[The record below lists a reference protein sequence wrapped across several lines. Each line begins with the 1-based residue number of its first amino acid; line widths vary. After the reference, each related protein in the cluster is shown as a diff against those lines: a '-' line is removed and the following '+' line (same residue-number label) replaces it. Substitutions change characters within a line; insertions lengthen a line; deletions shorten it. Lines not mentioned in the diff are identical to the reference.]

1 MAQYGLTPKGP
12 NPKRLDVI
20 LDEMQDF
27 MSRRL
32 GVNIKQNPQSLLNH
46 LLTNVADRLAELW
59 EYGTDV
65 YYSEYPTTAEGSSLD
80 NAAQFGGS
88 TRELSARSY
97 YSILCTGID
106 GTVVPSGTLIAAD
119 TNPATNLSTSADAVI
134 SRANF
139 NKAVVIMASTEVR
152 ASLSI
157 ALNGT
162 LYTITPD
169 PEKPVSEAL
178 SALQAA
184 ITDSDFRVS
193 VEGEALVIEAV
204 DEISSNVMVLSENL
218 TTQTVS
224 SIIQFATV
232 EDGDILIPNGV
243 ITKIVKSVAGMTAVV
258 NVGPYIAG
266 RLAETDIEFRRSYVD
281 KIYNRSTSMVES
293 IRSAILS
300 EVQGILS
307 CAVYQNDSNV
317 VDSMG
322 RWPHSVEV
330 VVDGGDATEIAQQIL
345 NTKAGGIS
353 SYGSVEVTLPGE
365 YGEEIVVR
373 FNRPTY
379 VKVWFRVGVTLSR
392 TTNPPINYVE
402 LIKEQILAKVAELE
416 AGDSVIPQNF
426 HLALSGIDYMDVSLF
441 ATTDEGEMPT
451 SYDLRS
457 VSISARERAV
467 TDEGRIEVALDG

>member
-1 MAQYGLTPKGP
+1 MAQYGLTPNGP

-20 LDEMQDF
+20 LAEMHES
-27 MSRRL
+27 MTRRL
-32 GVNIKQNPQSLLNH
+32 GVNTRQNPQSLLNH
-46 LLTNVADRLAELW
+46 LLTNVADQIAGLW

-65 YYSEYPTTAEGSSLD
+65 YYSQYPATAEGRSLD
-80 NAAQFGGS
+80 SAAQFGGS
-88 TRELSARSY
+88 TREMSAKSY
-97 YSILCTGID
+97 YSILCTGLD
-106 GTVVPSGTLIAAD
+106 GTVVPAGTLIATD
-119 TNPATNLSTSADAVI
+119 TNPATNLSISADAVI

-139 NKAVVIMASTEVR
+139 NKATVIMASSEVR

-169 PEKPVSEAL
+169 PEKTVSENL
-178 SALQAA
+178 SALQAV
-184 ITDSDFRVS
+184 ITDSDFSVS
-193 VEGEALVIEAV
+193 VAGDSLVIEAE
-204 DEISSNVMVLSENL
+204 DAISSNVMVLSENL
-218 TTQTVS
+218 TTHTVS

-232 EDGDILIPNGV
+232 DDGDILIPNGV
-243 ITKIVKSVAGMTAVV
+243 ITKIVKAVAGMTAVV

-266 RLAETDIEFRRSYVD
+266 RHAETDIEFRRSYAD
-281 KIYNRSTSMVES
+281 KIYNRSSSMVES

-300 EVQGILS
+300 NVQGILS

-345 NTKAGGIS
+345 YTKAGGIS
-353 SYGSVEVTLPGE
+353 SFGSVEVTLPGE

-379 VKVWFRVGVTLSR
+379 VKVWFKVGVTLSK
-392 TTNPPINYVE
+392 TTNPPINYAE
-402 LIKEQILAKVAELE
+402 LIKNQILEKVGELE

-426 HLALSGIDYMDVSLF
+426 HLAVSGIDYMDVSLF
-441 ATTDEGEMPT
+441 ATPDEGEMPED
-451 SYDLRS
+451 YGLRS
-457 VSISARERAV
+457 VSISPRERAV
-467 TDEGRIEVALDG
+467 TDEGRIEVVLDG

>member
-20 LDEMQDF
+20 LDEMQEF

-46 LLTNVADRLAELW
+46 LLTNAADQLAELW

-65 YYSEYPTTAEGSSLD
+65 YYSEYPATAEGSSLD

-106 GTVVPSGTLIAAD
+106 GTVVPAGTLIAAD
-119 TNPATNLSTSADAVI
+119 TNPATNLSISADAVI

-162 LYTITPD
+162 LYTITPG

-193 VEGEALVIEAV
+193 VEGESLVIEAV

-457 VSISARERAV
+457 VSISARERAM
-467 TDEGRIEVALDG
+467 TDEGRIEVELDG

>member
-20 LDEMQDF
+20 LDEMHE
-27 MSRRL
+27 SITRRL
-32 GVNIKQNPQSLLNH
+32 GVNTRQNPQSLLNH
-46 LLTNVADRLAELW
+46 LLTNVADQLAALW

-65 YYSEYPTTAEGSSLD
+65 YYSQYPATAEGSSLD
-80 NAAQFGGS
+80 SAAQFGGS
-88 TRELSARSY
+88 TRELSAKSY
-97 YSILCTGID
+97 YYILCTGLD
-106 GTVVPSGTLIAAD
+106 GTVVPAGTLIATD
-119 TNPATNLSTSADAVI
+119 TNPATNLSISADSAI

-139 NKAVVIMASTEVR
+139 NKAVVIMASTNVR

-169 PEKPVSEAL
+169 PEKTVSENL
-178 SALQAA
+178 SALQTA

-193 VEGEALVIEAV
+193 VVDDSLVIEAV

-232 EDGDILIPNGV
+232 DNGDILIPNGV
-243 ITKIVKSVAGMTAVV
+243 ISKILKAVAGMTEVV
-258 NVGPYIAG
+258 KVGPYIAG
-266 RLAETDIEFRRSYVD
+266 RRAETDIEFRRSYAD
-281 KIYNRSTSMVES
+281 KIYNRSSSMVES

-300 EVQGILS
+300 NVQGIQS

-330 VVDGGDATEIAQQIL
+330 VVDGGDAAEIAQQIL
-345 NTKAGGIS
+345 DTKAGGIS
-353 SYGSVEVTLPGE
+353 SFGSVEVPLPGE
-365 YGEEIVVR
+365 YGEEIVLR

-379 VKVWFRVGVTLSR
+379 VKVWFRVGVTLSK

-402 LIKEQILAKVAELE
+402 LIKGQILAKVAELE
-416 AGDSVIPQNF
+416 AGNSVIPQNF
-426 HLALSGIDYMDVSLF
+426 HMAFSGIEYMDVSLV

-457 VSISARERAV
+457 VPISARERPV
-467 TDEGRIEVALDG
+467 TDEGRIEVVLDG

>member
-20 LDEMQDF
+20 LDEMQEF

-46 LLTNVADRLAELW
+46 LLTNAADQLAELW

-65 YYSEYPTTAEGSSLD
+65 YYSEYPATAEGSSLD

-106 GTVVPSGTLIAAD
+106 GTVVPAGTLIAAD
-119 TNPATNLSTSADAVI
+119 TNPATNLSISADAVI

-345 NTKAGGIS
+345 NTKTGGIS

-457 VSISARERAV
+457 VSISARERAM
-467 TDEGRIEVALDG
+467 TDEGRIEVELDG

>member
-20 LDEMQDF
+20 LDEMHE
-27 MSRRL
+27 SITRRL
-32 GVNIKQNPQSLLNH
+32 GVNTRQNPQSLLNH
-46 LLTNVADRLAELW
+46 LLTNVADQLAALW

-65 YYSEYPTTAEGSSLD
+65 YYSQYPATAEGSSLD
-80 NAAQFGGS
+80 SAAQFGGS
-88 TRELSARSY
+88 TREMSAKSY
-97 YSILCTGID
+97 YSILCTGLD
-106 GTVVPSGTLIAAD
+106 GTIVPAGTLIATD
-119 TNPATNLSTSADAVI
+119 TNPATNLSISVDSAI

-139 NKAVVIMASTEVR
+139 NKAIVIMASTNVR

-169 PEKPVSEAL
+169 PEKTVSENL
-178 SALQAA
+178 SALQTA

-193 VEGEALVIEAV
+193 VVGDSLVIEAV

-232 EDGDILIPNGV
+232 DNGDILIPNGV
-243 ITKIVKSVAGMTAVV
+243 ISKIVKAVAGMTEVV

-266 RLAETDIEFRRSYVD
+266 RLAETDIEFRRSYAD
-281 KIYNRSTSMVES
+281 KIYNRSSSMVES

-300 EVQGILS
+300 NVQGIQS

-330 VVDGGDATEIAQQIL
+330 VVDGGDSTEIARQIL
-345 NTKAGGIS
+345 DTKAGGIS

-379 VKVWFRVGVTLSR
+379 VKVWFRVGVTLSK

-402 LIKEQILAKVAELE
+402 LIKEQILAKMAELE

-426 HLALSGIDYMDVSLF
+426 HMAVSGIDYMDVSLF
-441 ATTDEGEMPT
+441 STTDEGEIPT

-457 VSISARERAV
+457 VSISARERPV
-467 TDEGRIEVALDG
+467 TDEGRIEVVLDG

>member
-20 LDEMQDF
+20 LDEMHES
-27 MSRRL
+27 MTRRL
-32 GVNIKQNPQSLLNH
+32 GVNTRQNPQSLLNH
-46 LLTNVADRLAELW
+46 LLTNVADRIAELW

-65 YYSEYPTTAEGSSLD
+65 YYSQYPATAEGRSLD
-80 NAAQFGGS
+80 SAAQFGGS
-88 TRELSARSY
+88 TRELSAKSY
-97 YSILCTGID
+97 YSVLCTGLD
-106 GTVVPSGTLIAAD
+106 GTVVPSGTLIATD
-119 TNPATNLSTSADAVI
+119 TNPATNLSISADAAI

-139 NKAVVIMASTEVR
+139 NKATVIMASSEVR

-169 PEKPVSEAL
+169 PEKTVSENL

-184 ITDSDFRVS
+184 ITDNSFRVS
-193 VEGEALVIEAV
+193 VAGDALVIEAE
-204 DEISSNVMVLSENL
+204 DAISSNVMVLSENL

-232 EDGDILIPNGV
+232 DDGDILIPNGV
-243 ITKIVKSVAGMTAVV
+243 VTKIVKAVAGMTAVV

-266 RLAETDIEFRRSYVD
+266 RHAETDIEFRRSYAD
-281 KIYNRSTSMVES
+281 KIYNRSSSMLES

-300 EVQGILS
+300 NVQGILS

-353 SYGSVEVTLPGE
+353 SFGSVEVTLPGE

-379 VKVWFRVGVTLSR
+379 VKVWFKVGVTLSR
-392 TTNPPINYVE
+392 TTNPPINYIE
-402 LIKEQILAKVAELE
+402 LIKNQILKKVGELE

-426 HLALSGIDYMDVSLF
+426 HLAVSGIDYMDVSLF
-441 ATTDEGEMPT
+441 ATTDEGAMPEG
-451 SYDLRS
+451 YDLRS
-457 VSISARERAV
+457 VSISPRERAV
-467 TDEGRIEVALDG
+467 TDESRIEVVLDG

>member
-20 LDEMQDF
+20 LDEMQEF

-46 LLTNVADRLAELW
+46 LLTNAADQLAELW

-65 YYSEYPTTAEGSSLD
+65 YYSEYPATAEGSSLD

-106 GTVVPSGTLIAAD
+106 GTVVPAGTLIAAD
-119 TNPATNLSTSADAVI
+119 TNPATNLSISADAVI

-162 LYTITPD
+162 LYTIAPD

-457 VSISARERAV
+457 VSISARERAM
-467 TDEGRIEVALDG
+467 TDEGRIEVELDG

>member
-20 LDEMQDF
+20 LDEMHES
-27 MSRRL
+27 MTRRL
-32 GVNIKQNPQSLLNH
+32 GVNTRQNPQSLLNH
-46 LLTNVADRLAELW
+46 LLTNVADRIAELW

-65 YYSEYPTTAEGSSLD
+65 YYSQYPATAEGRSLD
-80 NAAQFGGS
+80 SAAQFGGS
-88 TRELSARSY
+88 TRELSAKSY
-97 YSILCTGID
+97 YSVLCTGLD
-106 GTVVPSGTLIAAD
+106 GTVVPSGTLIATD
-119 TNPATNLSTSADAVI
+119 TNPATNLSISADAAI

-139 NKAVVIMASTEVR
+139 NKATVIMASSEVR

-169 PEKPVSEAL
+169 PEKTVSENL

-184 ITDSDFRVS
+184 ITDNSFRVS
-193 VEGEALVIEAV
+193 VAGDALVIEAE
-204 DEISSNVMVLSENL
+204 DAISSNVMVLSENL

-232 EDGDILIPNGV
+232 DDGDILIPNGV
-243 ITKIVKSVAGMTAVV
+243 VTKIVKAVAGMTAVV

-266 RLAETDIEFRRSYVD
+266 RHAETDIEFRRSYAD
-281 KIYNRSTSMVES
+281 KIYNRSSSMVES

-300 EVQGILS
+300 NVQGILS

-353 SYGSVEVTLPGE
+353 SFGSVEVTLPGE

-373 FNRPTY
+373 FNRPAY
-379 VKVWFRVGVTLSR
+379 VKVWFKVGVTLSR

-402 LIKEQILAKVAELE
+402 LIKNQILKKVGELE

-426 HLALSGIDYMDVSLF
+426 HLAVSGIDYMDVSLF
-441 ATTDEGEMPT
+441 ATTDEGAMPEG
-451 SYDLRS
+451 YDLRS
-457 VSISARERAV
+457 VSISLRERAV
-467 TDEGRIEVALDG
+467 TDEGRIEVVLDG

>member
-20 LDEMQDF
+20 LDEMQEF

-46 LLTNVADRLAELW
+46 LLTNAADQLAELW

-65 YYSEYPTTAEGSSLD
+65 YYSEYPATAEGSSLD

-106 GTVVPSGTLIAAD
+106 GTVVPAGTLIAAD
-119 TNPATNLSTSADAVI
+119 TNPATNLSISADAVI

-457 VSISARERAV
+457 VSISARERAM
-467 TDEGRIEVALDG
+467 TDEGRIEVELDG

>member
-20 LDEMQDF
+20 LDEMHES
-27 MSRRL
+27 MTRRL
-32 GVNIKQNPQSLLNH
+32 GVNTRQNPQSLLNH
-46 LLTNVADRLAELW
+46 LLTNVADRIAELW

-65 YYSEYPTTAEGSSLD
+65 YYSQYPATAEGRSLD
-80 NAAQFGGS
+80 SAAQFGGS
-88 TRELSARSY
+88 TRELSAKSY
-97 YSILCTGID
+97 YSVLCTGLD
-106 GTVVPSGTLIAAD
+106 GTVVPSGTLIATD
-119 TNPATNLSTSADAVI
+119 TNPATNLSISADAAI

-139 NKAVVIMASTEVR
+139 NKATVIMASSEVR

-169 PEKPVSEAL
+169 PEKTVSENL

-184 ITDSDFRVS
+184 ITDNSFRVS
-193 VEGEALVIEAV
+193 VAGDALVIEAE
-204 DEISSNVMVLSENL
+204 DAISSNVMVLSENL

-232 EDGDILIPNGV
+232 DDGDILIPNGV
-243 ITKIVKSVAGMTAVV
+243 VTKIVKAVAGMTAVV

-266 RLAETDIEFRRSYVD
+266 RHAETDIEFRRSYAD
-281 KIYNRSTSMVES
+281 KIYNRSSSMVES

-300 EVQGILS
+300 NVQGILS

-353 SYGSVEVTLPGE
+353 SFGSVEVTLPGE

-373 FNRPTY
+373 FNRPAY
-379 VKVWFRVGVTLSR
+379 VKVWFKVGITLSR
-392 TTNPPINYVE
+392 NTNPPINYAE
-402 LIKEQILAKVAELE
+402 LIKEQILERVGKLE
-416 AGDSVIPQNF
+416 SGESVIPQKFN
-426 HLALSGIDYMDVSLF
+426 LQVSGIDYIDVWMFS
-441 ATTDEGEMPT
+441 TTEDGEMPEEYT
-451 SYDLRS
+451 QRS
-457 VSISARERAV
+457 VSVSPRERAV
-467 TDEGRIEVALDG
+467 TDENRIEVVIDA

>member
-20 LDEMQDF
+20 LDEMQEF

-46 LLTNVADRLAELW
+46 LLTNAADQLAELW

-106 GTVVPSGTLIAAD
+106 GTVVPAGTLIAAD
-119 TNPATNLSTSADAVI
+119 TNPATNLSISADAVI

-169 PEKPVSEAL
+169 PEKPVNEAL

-467 TDEGRIEVALDG
+467 SDEGRIEVELDG

>member
-20 LDEMQDF
+20 LDEMQEF

-46 LLTNVADRLAELW
+46 LLTNAADQLAELW

-65 YYSEYPTTAEGSSLD
+65 YYSEYPATAEGSSLD

-106 GTVVPSGTLIAAD
+106 GTVVPAGTLIAAD
-119 TNPATNLSTSADAVI
+119 TNPATNQSISADAVI

-162 LYTITPD
+162 LYTITPG

-193 VEGEALVIEAV
+193 VEGESLVIEAV
-204 DEISSNVMVLSENL
+204 DEISSHVMVLSENL

-457 VSISARERAV
+457 VSISARERAM
-467 TDEGRIEVALDG
+467 TDEGRIEVELDG

>member
-20 LDEMQDF
+20 LDEMHES
-27 MSRRL
+27 MTRRL
-32 GVNIKQNPQSLLNH
+32 GVNTRQNPQSLLNH
-46 LLTNVADRLAELW
+46 LLTNVADRIAELW

-65 YYSEYPTTAEGSSLD
+65 YYSQYPATAEGRSLD
-80 NAAQFGGS
+80 SAAQFGGS
-88 TRELSARSY
+88 TRELSAKSY
-97 YSILCTGID
+97 YSVLCTGLD
-106 GTVVPSGTLIAAD
+106 GTVVPAGTLIATD
-119 TNPATNLSTSADAVI
+119 TNPATNLSISADAVI

-139 NKAVVIMASTEVR
+139 NKATVIMVSSEVR

-169 PEKPVSEAL
+169 PEKTVSENL
-178 SALQAA
+178 SVLQAA
-184 ITDSDFRVS
+184 ITDSSFHVS
-193 VEGEALVIEAV
+193 VAGDSLVIEAE
-204 DEISSNVMVLSENL
+204 DAISSNVMVLSENL

-232 EDGDILIPNGV
+232 DDGDILIPNGV
-243 ITKIVKSVAGMTAVV
+243 VTKIVKAVAGMTAVV

-266 RLAETDIEFRRSYVD
+266 RHAETDIEFRRSYAD
-281 KIYNRSTSMVES
+281 KIYNRSSSMVES

-300 EVQGILS
+300 NVQGILS

-345 NTKAGGIS
+345 DTKAGGIS
-353 SYGSVEVTLPGE
+353 SFGSVEVTLPGE

-373 FNRPTY
+373 FNRPAY
-379 VKVWFRVGVTLSR
+379 VKVWFKVGVTLSR

-402 LIKEQILAKVAELE
+402 LIKNQILEKVGELE

-426 HLALSGIDYMDVSLF
+426 HLAVSGIDYMDVSLF
-441 ATTDEGEMPT
+441 ATTDEGEMPEG
-451 SYDLRS
+451 YDLRS
-457 VSISARERAV
+457 VSISPRERAV
-467 TDEGRIEVALDG
+467 TDEGRIEVVLDG

>member
-119 TNPATNLSTSADAVI
+119 TNPATNLSISADAVI

-457 VSISARERAV
+457 VSISARERAM
-467 TDEGRIEVALDG
+467 TDEGRIEVELDG

>member
-20 LDEMQDF
+20 LDEMQEF

-46 LLTNVADRLAELW
+46 LLTNAADQLAELW

-65 YYSEYPTTAEGSSLD
+65 YYSEYPATAEGSSLD

-106 GTVVPSGTLIAAD
+106 GTVVPAGTLIAAD
-119 TNPATNLSTSADAVI
+119 TNPATNLSISADAVI

-193 VEGEALVIEAV
+193 VEGESLVIEAV

-243 ITKIVKSVAGMTAVV
+243 ITKIVKSVAGMTSVV

-457 VSISARERAV
+457 VSISARERAM
-467 TDEGRIEVALDG
+467 TDEGRIEVELDG

>member
-119 TNPATNLSTSADAVI
+119 TNPATNLSISADAVI

-345 NTKAGGIS
+345 NTKTGGIS

-457 VSISARERAV
+457 VSISARERAM
-467 TDEGRIEVALDG
+467 TDEGRIEVELDG